1 MANYGSIAWPLT
13 ELLRKDNFHWEP
25 KVEAA
30 FAALKQ
36 AMTQILVLALPKFS
50 RTFIVGTD
58 ASGTSIGAVLMQ
70 DQRPL
75 AFFSQALPH
84 SARLKSMY
92 ERELIAVVRAVQKWR
107 HYLLGRKFII
117 RTDQRSLKFLLV

>member
-1 MANYGSIAWPLT
+1 MNAEMPPPPPPLKELRGFLGLTGYYRCFVANYGSIAWPVT

-50 RTFIVGTD
+50 KTFIVGTD

-92 ERELIAVVRAVQKWR
+92 ERELIAVV
-107 HYLLGRKFII
+107 
-117 RTDQRSLKFLLV
+117 